1 MAQMAIRA
9 ANVVVRAAMIPI
21 ADHTGGKHQQRDKR
35 QRYPENSNRLLHSLL
50 GQSSPGWH
58 EPHAVNTILM

>member
-1 MAQMAIRA
+1 MTQVAVRA

-35 QRYPENSNRLLHSLL
+35 QRYPEYSNRLLHSLL
-50 GQSSPGWH
+50 DRVRRLART
-58 EPHAVNTILM
+58 HAVNTILM